1 MNIPKECYEEFGA
14 DLDGCS
20 TQENEGC
27 GRCKLAN
34 TPVRPNA
41 EGMKCGICG
50 TEVHPLNA
58 HMDRIDGKLDVYHID
73 CWNAYNSRLSDSY
86 LEPLKVASALR
97 SEIMKL
103 EHRKNNRPK
112 DVSILDYTVIEA
124 LKKQNPLKKLFN
136 GVDTYMC
143 PGCKEEVYDE
153 EYCQCCGQRILVE

>member
-1 MNIPKECYEEFGA
+1 MNIPKECYEEYGP

-20 TQENEGC
+20 TQESEGC

-34 TPVRPNA
+34 A
-41 EGMKCGICG
+41 GMKCGICG
-50 TEVHPLNA
+50 TEVNPLDA
-58 HMDRIDGKLDVYHID
+58 HMDRIDGKLDVYHIG
-73 CWNAYNSRLSDSY
+73 CWNSYNNRLIDSY

-103 EHRKNNRPK
+103 EYRKNNKPN
-112 DVSILDYTVIEA
+112 DINVLDYTVIEA
-124 LKKQNPLKKLFN
+124 LKKQVPHKKLFD
-136 GVDTYMC
+136 GVDTYKC